1 MSVPC
6 LFLTELVGTLGVE
19 VQRCRHPVD
28 KLHCRSFG
36 DVPNMSDSAGC
47 RRHACK
53 GVTACE
59 PQVRM
64 LHPSSEYLH
73 DLYAGSQSE
82 EMEGYAEGKVTNV
95 PVCREM
101 PMYARVE

>member
-1 MSVPC
+1 
-6 LFLTELVGTLGVE
+6 
-19 VQRCRHPVD
+19 
-28 KLHCRSFG
+28 
-36 DVPNMSDSAGC
+36 
-47 RRHACK
+47 
-53 GVTACE
+53 
-59 PQVRM
+59 M